1 MTSYAIQAGALR
13 TNPNSGPDGVG
24 VQADIAYTL
33 EARAEVQA
41 VMPSPAASA
50 TTTRG
55 ETMIHANDN
64 SQGPPLRFL
73 SVCSGI
79 EAASVA
85 WPDWTPVAF
94 SEIEKFPSAVLKH
107 HYPDVPNLGDFTKID
122 TTTLGRV
129 DILCGGTPC
138 FTAGHMVLSAK
149 GYVPIED
156 IKVGDEVVT
165 HKGRLRTVVR
175 IGNERKEV
183 GVLTGVGM
191 CEPITCTADHPF
203 LSVEWRNQ
211 NTRRNNL
218 YTQVE
223 HCGHPEWV
231 AAKEMPGR
239 QWCQLLSHDNDNRA
253 PESAKFDVKTAMYIA
268 GMYLGDGWIRK
279 HEGKAKKSV
288 VLGINPEK
296 YVKLKAAIGNA
307 VHTVSRERTIVRVSI
322 HDTAFADWLE
332 AEFAHYSHLKTVPSW
347 VMGHSFRGEFLR
359 GFLDTDGSV
368 TKDGKVS
375 ISTTS
380 RSVAYGISDLMAAEG
395 YVSSV
400 ALVETPDTCVIEGRT
415 CNQRDYYQVR
425 AYPQPMSRKSRVRH
439 GMMLRTVS
447 GFTPVGEETVFNIE
461 VDEDHSYVV
470 QSAVVHNCQAFSV
483 AGLRK
488 GLDDERGNLTLKFVE
503 LAHELAGLGNTDGNG
518 LRNVVWENV
527 VGVLSDK
534 GNAFGCF
541 LAGLVGADAPIVP
554 PGKWTNAG
562 MVSGPLGRAAWRVLD
577 AQYFGVAQRR
587 RRVIVV
593 ADFGNGAD
601 PAAVLLIEQGLPR
614 NPPARGEAGKDV
626 AHTISA
632 RTKGG
637 GGLGTDFD
645 LDGGMVESAVA
656 YGGNRTSGPIDVS
669 PALAAHPGPHGRQNF
684 ESEAF
689 LVQPVIH
696 ATEIA
701 RCDATREGSSQ
712 DYETTTM
719 VAVAG
724 TLCKDSFIGGMGG
737 RPEGAASGHVV
748 AVASIHADSIGRTGE
763 AVTPSAD
770 AAGVVRLRNPGMGV
784 IDDGTTYNLMASG
797 HPHAVCV
804 TGDISH
810 TLKAEGADAS
820 EDGTG
825 RGTPIVALAFAE
837 NSRAE
842 LRLEGGDG
850 QTVGTIGVGGG
861 KPGQGY
867 PAICFSAK
875 DYDADAA
882 YDIAPTLRSGN
893 HDGSHAN
900 GGVMP
905 AVAYGLSNQ
914 PTPKFGEEI
923 SPSLDAKQNGGGR
936 MEAVAYGSAV
946 RRLTPVECE
955 RLQGFP
961 DNYTAIP
968 WRGKPAEECPDG
980 PRYKALG
987 NSWAVPKFVWLGKR
1001 IAKFM
1006 PVTAVAATTTGA
1018 DNDNYPST
1026 SPITT
1031 PTAAKRSH
1039 A

>member
-1 MTSYAIQAGALR
+1 MQHDNDNRPVAADSNA
-13 TNPNSGPDGVG
+13 
-24 VQADIAYTL
+24 ADI
-33 EARAEVQA
+33 
-41 VMPSPAASA
+41 
-50 TTTRG
+50 
-55 ETMIHANDN
+55 
-64 SQGPPLRFL
+64 RFL

-85 WPDWTPVAF
+85 WHPLGWRAVAF
-94 SEIEKFPSAVLKH
+94 SEIEKFPSAVLAH

-122 TTTLGRV
+122 TTKLGRV
-129 DILCGGTPC
+129 DILAGGTPC

-149 GYVPIED
+149 GYVPIEE
-156 IKVGDEVVT
+156 IRIGDEVVT

-211 NTRRNNL
+211 NTKRNNL
-218 YTQVE
+218 YTKVE

-231 AAKEMPGR
+231 AAKDMPGR

-268 GMYLGDGWIRK
+268 GMYLGDGWIRR
-279 HEGKAKKSV
+279 HDGKAKKSV

-307 VHTVSRERTIVRVSI
+307 VHTVSHERTTVRVSI

-332 AEFAHYSHLKTVPSW
+332 AEFAHYSHMKTVPSW

-368 TKDGKVS
+368 TNDGKVS

-380 RSVAYGISDLMAAEG
+380 RPVAYGISDLMAAEG

-483 AGLRK
+483 AGLRQ
-488 GLDDERGNLTLKFVE
+488 GLDDARGNLTLKFVE
-503 LAHELAGLGNTDGNG
+503 LAHELADGNG

-541 LAGLVGADAPIVP
+541 LAGLVGADSAIDP
-554 PGKWTNAG
+554 PARGKWPGAG
-562 MVSGPLGRAAWRVLD
+562 MVSGPKGRAAWRVLD

-601 PAAVLLIEQGLPR
+601 PAEVLFEQDGLR
-614 NPPARGEAGKDV
+614 RHSPPSRETGKDV
-626 AHTISA
+626 AGATAGGAGSGGA
-632 RTKGG
+632 DRCLTPWDSQQKRVYDGTADVAPTLSGSDGG
-637 GGLGTDFD
+637 GGR
-645 LDGGMVESAVA
+645 
-656 YGGNRTSGPIDVS
+656 YP
-669 PALAAHPGPHGRQNF
+669 PAFYAP
-684 ESEAF
+684 
-689 LVQPVIH
+689 
-696 ATEIA
+696 EIA
-701 RCDATREGSSQ
+701 RCVATREGSSQ

-719 VAVAG
+719 VAVG
-724 TLCKDSFIGGMGG
+724 VHGD
-737 RPEGAASGHVV
+737 V
-748 AVASIHADSIGRTGE
+748 A
-763 AVTPSAD
+763 
-770 AAGVVRLRNPGMGV
+770 
-784 IDDGTTYNLMASG
+784 
-797 HPHAVCV
+797 
-804 TGDISH
+804 H
-810 TLKAEGADAS
+810 TIKAEGADAS

-825 RGTPIVALAFAE
+825 RGTPIVCIHADAIGRTGDAVTPSADASGVVRLRNPGMGIIDEGTSYNLMASGQPHAVAFVQNIRDE
-837 NSRAE
+837 V
-842 LRLEGGDG
+842 RLMAGDG
-850 QTVGTIGVGGG
+850 QIVGALAAEPGAKQQCYLAQSVAIRGREGGATAELGGEVAAALRASQGGG
-861 KPGQGY
+861 DKPHVLT
-867 PAICFSAK
+867 S
-875 DYDADAA
+875 
-882 YDIAPTLRSGN
+882 T
-893 HDGSHAN
+893 
-900 GGVMP
+900 
-905 AVAYGLSNQ
+905 
-914 PTPKFGEEI
+914 
-923 SPSLDAKQNGGGR
+923 
-936 MEAVAYGSAV
+936 V
-946 RRLTPVECE
+946 RRLTPMECE

-961 DNYTAIP
+961 DNYSRIP
-968 WRGKPAEECPDG
+968 WRGKPADQCPDG
-980 PRYKALG
+980 PRYRALG

-1001 IAKFM
+1001 LQWLLATNNNTPAKE
-1006 PVTAVAATTTGA
+1006 AA
-1018 DNDNYPST
+1018 
-1026 SPITT
+1026 
-1031 PTAAKRSH
+1031 
-1039 A
+1039 